1 MKPLLLATLISL
13 SVTAAPQPIE
23 IPLGTGA
30 ASANPEDNPS
40 LTAYL
45 PDATSATGAG
55 VIVVPGGS
63 FLIRCEDHEGRQ
75 VANWLAARGIAAF
88 VVHYRLIP
96 RFTMQEELDDVRHAV
111 QMVRSRGDQFGVKR
125 IGMIGFSAG
134 AFLTGEAVLKPW
146 SANASS
152 DNSFER
158 ADSHVDF
165 MALVYGAPG
174 GTNDPVNGFNRYFSE
189 QVGMDNWRKLTATTP
204 EMIAKAPPSFM
215 FCTVED
221 RGAARRMGEFH
232 LQLLGQGVSSEA
244 HFFASGPHGVGLAQ
258 GDTVLGEWPN
268 LFHNW
273 MRAKGFLAPKRTIEV
288 SGLVKVNNTPIELG
302 YVIFQPTDEHSG
314 APPRAAYVFNR
325 SGEKGSFRLA
335 EGQGLI
341 PGEYEAMVYEMAAKW
356 RSVWAE
362 PLLTGIQTKLNSG
375 QKLSD
380 EEISDWKTWAAARR
394 YEPTLPDL
402 VKCKSV
408 KVKIDSEGAKN
419 LVIEASR

>member
-1 MKPLLLATLISL
+1 
-13 SVTAAPQPIE
+13 
-23 IPLGTGA
+23 
-30 ASANPEDNPS
+30 
-40 LTAYL
+40 
-45 PDATSATGAG
+45 ATGAG

-75 VANWLAARGIAAF
+75 VANWLADRGIAAF

-111 QMVRSRGDQFGVKR
+111 QMVRSRAQEFHVNR
-125 IGMIGFSAG
+125 IGMMGFSAG
-134 AFLTGEAVLKPW
+134 AFLTGEAALKPW
-146 SANASS
+146 AANPLA
-152 DNSFER
+152 NYFVEK
-158 ADSHVDF
+158 ADSHLDF

-174 GTNDPVNGFNRYFSE
+174 GTNDPVNGFNRYFAE

-232 LQLLGQGVSSEA
+232 LQLLQQGVSTEA
-244 HFFASGPHGVGLAQ
+244 HFFANGPHGVGLAQ
-258 GDTVLGEWPN
+258 NDPVLGEWPK

-273 MRAKGFLAPKRTIEV
+273 MRANGFLAPKQMIEV
-288 SGLVKVNNTPIELG
+288 SGLVKVNDQPLELG
-302 YVIFQPTDEHSG
+302 YVVFKPRNEHDST
-314 APPRAAYVFNR
+314 PQRAAYVFNR
-325 SGEKGSFRLA
+325 SGEKGSFRLT
-335 EGQGLI
+335 ERQGLI
-341 PGEYEAMVYEMAAKW
+341 PGEYEATVYEMAAKW

-362 PLLTGIQTKLNSG
+362 SLLTGIQTKLNSSE
-375 QKLSD
+375 KLSD
-380 EEISDWKTWAAARR
+380 EEISDWKTWAASRR

-402 VKCKSV
+402 VQSKSV
-408 KVKIDSEGAKN
+408 KVKINAESAKN